1 MAESS
6 RGRLRGLTQPLAV
19 AAALLW
25 ALLAPVLLFHS
36 LSTQADH
43 LADRL
48 AAAAQTELAP
58 KLRQD
63 RVPADLVAAAESLLA
78 EPRYAVNYLTL
89 RNADGVVLASVG
101 ALESVGDALP
111 AAQARQF
118 RGFLYRATS
127 SDRRLI
133 LNRDGERIGFVD
145 AGIAWRRALTAAL
158 PTILVLL
165 VSWLI
170 ALVVIWRWLPG
181 VIAAWREPDD
191 LAAAS
196 RPAPATA
203 PLPVPTVAPARAR
216 DADSDAIARYLDRAG
231 IGWVALDHQQRIARV
246 NQTMQS
252 LLHRDASAL
261 KATRHDQTLIFL
273 DDDGQRIEGPVSGIL
288 NSQAE
293 SVVET
298 AALLQCQG
306 RPPVAVSVRAV
317 PEPAGSPHA
326 LTATF
331 EPREPPPPAVIDDP
345 AGLLVESAP
354 GVLALVDSAGRIR
367 RTGTGWHGLFGQD
380 ALPGTTVT
388 TLLPDEPANLIGRA
402 VPLDL
407 AAGPASAIVS
417 RLTDH
422 DYLVSIAP
430 AATPRHAAVPGGASG
445 TTDLLAAMQAH
456 ADDREATGG
465 LLMVADVVGCG
476 RLNRRYGRVAVDQ
489 MLDQLVEQWHRQSDD
504 PDACIARIGG
514 DEIALFRASDAP
526 PAEALSTISRQLEA
540 ALRQSPAPA
549 PAPASA
555 PWPALR
561 WGGVAT
567 GDGTPPAQL
576 LDRAL
581 IAVQAMRLGDD
592 RQPLL
597 YAPHLDRL
605 VEERSDEAGHRLAV
619 AMAGNELD
627 LQFWPVLDGQ
637 GGVAAASVQVIA
649 PASGDDV
656 RLLARDQDMGA
667 ALDAWTL
674 GRLGRVVGNW
684 RDIGLPPL
692 PLLWTPG
699 QDAGEAVDGVW
710 RHESGTHRLSPD
722 ALIIVGVP
730 TTTLPR
736 AVEDGDDEAPSA
748 QLRLVPQALL
758 AGLATDQAAVAGVK
772 GIVGRA
778 RRQRQPL
785 VAGPVG
791 DEETAG
797 LLVALGCGLRFG
809 SAVAPPLSARAFG
822 RFLARRRVATLVQE
836 KDTGT
841 G

>member
-25 ALLAPVLLFHS
+25 ALVAPLLLFHS
-36 LSTQADH
+36 LSTQADR

-111 AAQARQF
+111 AAQARQL
-118 RGFLYRATS
+118 RGLLYRVTS
-127 SDRRLI
+127 SDRRLS
-133 LNRDGERIGFVD
+133 LSRDGNRIGFVD
-145 AGIAWRRALTAAL
+145 AGIAWRSALVAAL
-158 PTILVLL
+158 PMIAVLL
-165 VSWLI
+165 VSWLM
-170 ALVVIWRWLPG
+170 ALVLIWRWLPG
-181 VIAAWREPDD
+181 VIAAWQEPDEQ
-191 LAAAS
+191 AVVS
-196 RPAPATA
+196 RPAPVATTA
-203 PLPVPTVAPARAR
+203 PAPTAAPARAR

-273 DDDGQRIEGPVSGIL
+273 DDDNQRIEGPVAGML

-317 PEPAGSPHA
+317 PEPSGSPHA

-331 EPREPPPPAVIDDP
+331 EPREPASPAAIEDP
-345 AGLLVESAP
+345 AGLLIESAP
-354 GVLALVDSAGRIR
+354 GVLALADSTGRIR

-380 ALPGTTVT
+380 AVPGSAVT

-407 AAGPASAIVS
+407 AAGPGSAIVS
-417 RLTDH
+417 RLTAD
-422 DYLVSIAP
+422 DYLVSVAP
-430 AATPRHAAVPGGASG
+430 ADTPRSASAPITTSG
-445 TTDLLAAMQAH
+445 TAGLLAAIQAH
-456 ADDREATGG
+456 ADDHETTGG
-465 LLMVADVVGCG
+465 LLVVADVIDCG

-489 MLDQLVEQWHRQSDD
+489 MLDQLVEQWQRQSDK

-514 DEIALFRASDAP
+514 DEIALFRTSDAP
-526 PAEALSTISRQLEA
+526 PAEALSETSRRLEA
-540 ALRQSPAPA
+540 AIRQSS
-549 PAPASA
+549 APASA

-561 WGGVAT
+561 WGGAAAT
-567 GDGTPPAQL
+567 DGTTPAQL

-581 IAVQAMRLGDD
+581 IAVQAIRMGDD
-592 RQPLL
+592 PQPML
-597 YAPHLDRL
+597 YAPHLDQL
-605 VEERSDEAGHRLAV
+605 VDEQSDEAGQRLAA
-619 AMAGNELD
+619 AMVGDELD
-627 LQFWPVLDGQ
+627 LQFWPVLDEQ
-637 GGVAAASVQVIA
+637 GGVVAASAHVIG
-649 PASGDDV
+649 PGPGDDA
-656 RLLARDQDMGA
+656 RALARDQGMGA

-674 GRLGRVVGNW
+674 RRLGRVIGNW
-684 RDIGLPPL
+684 RDIGLPPV
-692 PLLWTPG
+692 PLLWAPA
-699 QDAGEAVDGVW
+699 QDTGEAVDAVW
-710 RHESGTHRLSPD
+710 RGESGSHRLSPG
-722 ALIIVGVP
+722 ALMVVGVP
-730 TTTLPR
+730 STTLSR
-736 AVEDGDDEAPSA
+736 AVKDGDDEATSA
-748 QLRLVPQALL
+748 QLRLVPETLL
-758 AGLATDQAAVAGVK
+758 AGLAEDQAAVAGIK
-772 GIVGRA
+772 AIAGRA
-778 RRQRQPL
+778 RRQQQPL
-785 VAGPVG
+785 VAGPVA

-809 SAVAPPLSARAFG
+809 PAVAPPLSARAFG
-822 RFLARRRVATLVQE
+822 RFLARHRVAPLMRN